1 MRHADIFFI
10 IASETSDDDDES
22 SCSGI
27 PYEGGDFVKQ
37 WRCPWGSTVVDD
49 VAPMFKVILEE
60 NYLSSSTFPLED
72 NKTNRSLWWLRR
84 RRLDQRLG
92 KFLR

>member
-10 IASETSDDDDES
+10 IASETSDDDES
-22 SCSGI
+22 SCF
-27 PYEGGDFVKQ
+27 EGEDFVKH

-72 NKTNRSLWWLRR
+72 TKTNRSFWWMRR